1 MNCSRCNTP
10 LEEGARFCRICGLP
24 VPVSA
29 PVNPNPFTPQPQQVW
44 QAAPPNQWQSPQ
56 PPQQPQPIYQ
66 PQQQSQPSYQPSQPP
81 QPYQTF
87 QPTQQAQPPQ
97 QYYQQAPAP
106 LTPANTPQGWIEPGQ
121 FAQPLHV
128 EQPKQPVPNL
138 SQSPV
143 PRKRRWPKRT
153 LITLL
158 VLVVLLV
165 GGWFLAL
172 RPVLHAF
179 AQSQLDQTIN
189 NSAAQIIPVPPPINS
204 LPVSESMINNLIAA
218 NESSSNP
225 VQNAVIHIATPVFA
239 SDGSYTGGIQ
249 LNFQVYGFSC
259 SVTAIL
265 QASNGGMIVSH
276 LQISGIIS
284 WIMSSSELTASLNAH
299 LHDIVG
305 QLGRTI
311 TGVTIKNQEID
322 LALG

>member
-10 LEEGARFCRICGLP
+10 LEESARFCRICGLP
-24 VPVSA
+24 VPVSV
-29 PVNPNPFTPQPQQVW
+29 PVNPNPVTPQPLYL
-44 QAAPPNQWQSPQ
+44 
-56 PPQQPQPIYQ
+56 PPQ
-66 PQQQSQPSYQPSQPP
+66 SSYQPSQAQQPQQVQ
-81 QPYQTF
+81 QPYQAYQTY
-87 QPTQQAQPPQ
+87 QPTQQPLPPQ
-97 QYYQQAPAP
+97 QYYQQA
-106 LTPANTPQGWIEPGQ
+106 PANTPQGWIEPGQ

-128 EQPKQPVPNL
+128 EQPKQPVPDL

-143 PRKRRWPKRT
+143 PHKRRWPKRT

-204 LPVSESMINNLIAA
+204 LQVSESMINTLIAA
-218 NESSSNP
+218 NESSSDP

-284 WIMSSSELTASLNAH
+284 WIMSASELTASLNAH